1 MTANTDQ
8 RFRARIAYVN
18 AGAAPDPALT
28 DICAKAGYRVY
39 PTLSA
44 DRVDMALVDFRG
56 GRVNA
61 RRASK
66 AAEAVRRKSP
76 ETSLLFLVDAETE
89 VDEFTVLRRFG
100 DVAPVDQD
108 VEHAARRIRETLR
121 LRNVAEEAGERLK
134 SLTAINR
141 AVDFP
146 VIATDASPPRVL
158 IVGPPCPAAID
169 AINAVA
175 GTADYCAC
183 VLTAGQAMRAFEH
196 QDFDIA
202 VFLPTGGADAIPAL
216 TRALRRHP
224 QLSRTALVQIS
235 ESADELASAARR
247 GGASDF
253 LLREHVSTALGPRL
267 SIVARRMRLMN
278 AMRGFLRA
286 CAGDGVRDRASGVF
300 TPTFLGQHG
309 ARLAGRAN
317 HTERPL
323 SVILIRL
330 ADQTDGRR
338 ENGRRALYQG
348 ARLLGRVTRAEDMVA
363 RVAPGLFAVLCS
375 ATNAIDANRIAMRMD
390 GVLSN
395 TAFQRDTAGAPR
407 ALDISV
413 AVAAHETGAGISETI
428 AAALRR
434 LPEAQKSTPP
444 LRRSPQ

>member
-1 MTANTDQ
+1 MTVNTDQ
-8 RFRARIAYVN
+8 RTRARIACVN
-18 AGAAPDPALT
+18 AGAAPAPALT
-28 DICAKAGYRVY
+28 DICAKTGYRIY
-39 PTLSA
+39 PTLA
-44 DRVDMALVDFRG
+44 VDGIDVALVDFRG
-56 GRVNA
+56 GQINA
-61 RRASK
+61 RRAST

-76 ETSLLFLVDAETE
+76 ETSLLFLVDPATNAGEYAM
-89 VDEFTVLRRFG
+89 LRRFG
-100 DVAPVDQD
+100 DVVPVDRD
-108 VEHAARRIRETLR
+108 VEHAARRIREILR

-158 IVGPPCPAAID
+158 IVGPPGPAAMD
-169 AINAVA
+169 AINAVST
-175 GTADYCAC
+175 TADYCAC

-196 QDFDIA
+196 KAFDIA
-202 VFLPTGGADAIPAL
+202 VFLPAGDGGAIPAL

-224 QLSRTALVQIS
+224 KLSRTALMQIG
-235 ESADELASAARR
+235 ENADELASAARR

-253 LLREHVSTALGPRL
+253 LLRSHVSAALGPRL
-267 SIVARRMRLMN
+267 SVIARRTRLMN

-317 HTERPL
+317 HTGRPL
-323 SVILIRL
+323 SLILIRL
-330 ADQTDGRR
+330 ADQSDGQR
-338 ENGRRALYQG
+338 ENGRRALHQG

-375 ATNAIDANRIAMRMD
+375 ATNATDANRVAMRID

-407 ALDISV
+407 ALDIGV
-413 AVAAHETGAGISETI
+413 AVAEHEIGAGISETI
-428 AAALRR
+428 SAGLRQ
-434 LPEAQKSTPP
+434 LPEGKKSTSP
-444 LRRSPQ
+444 RRQSPQ